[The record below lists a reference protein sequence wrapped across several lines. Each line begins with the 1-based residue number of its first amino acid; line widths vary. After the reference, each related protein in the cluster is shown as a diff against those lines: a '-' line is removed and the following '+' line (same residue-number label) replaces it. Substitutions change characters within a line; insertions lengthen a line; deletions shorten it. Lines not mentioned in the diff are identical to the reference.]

1 MINWEKILKNANI
14 SVNAIDIGCSGSR
27 PYQWDELGSQINY
40 FGIDPLESEIKKL
53 VIENRQNSKYISGF
67 VIAPGASFRADEG
80 TQYFF
85 NRSSAF
91 YDQNNGFDIVKENFN
106 SGQNVVYSENR
117 YSVDELIRK
126 SGFDSLDLLKI
137 DVDGDDYPLLLSFS
151 KNSASNSIL
160 TLDIESQ
167 FHGDTGEFGNTFT
180 NISTKAKELGLH
192 LFDIETFRYSRSA
205 LPAPYVHNFPAQT
218 ISGQVLWADAVFMCD
233 SYELNETSRLIKLA
247 ALYDVYGLPDCS
259 FELLEYHVE
268 KLNCLIPVTEIMD
281 KLKRAQAEN
290 QQKNISILRRV
301 SKKILK

>member
-1 MINWEKILKNANI
+1 M
-14 SVNAIDIGCSGSR
+14 
-27 PYQWDELGSQINY
+27 GSQINY

-53 VIENRQNSKYISGF
+53 VMENRQNSKYISGF

-117 YSVDELIRK
+117 YSVDELIRE

-167 FHGDTGEFGNTFT
+167 FHGDDGEFGNTFA
-180 NISTKAKELGLH
+180 NISVKAKELGLH

-218 ISGQVLWADAVFMCD
+218 ISGQVLWADSVFMRD
-233 SYELNETSRLIKLA
+233 SYELKETRSLIKLA

-259 FELLEYHVE
+259 FELLKYHEE
-268 KLNCLIPVTEIMD
+268 KLMSLIPITEV
-281 KLKRAQAEN
+281 LHELSNAEAKGQHQN
-290 QQKNISILRRV
+290 LGVFRRI
-301 SKKILK
+301 SKKIMK